1 MRSTTPRSLP
11 HPLTVVL
18 VIALVLAGC
27 GSAPVTPTPAVVP
40 TASGSR
46 VPRPGRIEPA
56 ASTPAASR
64 APAPIPAASVALD
77 ESLLGV
83 LPPDVGG
90 VPIRLEPDALASAL
104 SDPDFARNVEAAA
117 FAVAVDAGDLASGVV
132 ARLRPGVYTDALF
145 RDWRDTYNAGACG
158 QAGGVAG
165 NAQADMGGR
174 TVYIATCAGDLRV
187 YHAYL
192 PERGVIV
199 SLLSVGQRRFGEQLM
214 GGLRP

>member
-1 MRSTTPRSLP
+1 VRATTPRSLP

-18 VIALVLAGC
+18 AVALVLAGC

-40 TASGSR
+40 TAPGSGSLA
-46 VPRPGRIEPA
+46 PA
-56 ASTPAASR
+56 ASTPPPSTS
-64 APAPIPAASVALD
+64 APGQRSGPDPAASVALD
-77 ESLLGV
+77 ESLLAV

-132 ARLRPGVYTDALF
+132 ARLRPGVYSDALF
-145 RDWRDTYNAGACG
+145 RDWRDTYNAGACA

-165 NAQADMGGR
+165 NAQADLGGG
-174 TVYIATCAGDLRV
+174 TVYVATCAGDLRV

>member
-1 MRSTTPRSLP
+1 M
-11 HPLTVVL
+11 L

-40 TASGSR
+40 TASGPSS
-46 VPRPGRIEPA
+46 PA
-56 ASTPAASR
+56 PEASSPPPTPAALSSSS
-64 APAPIPAASVALD
+64 PDPAASVALD

-90 VPIRLEPDALASAL
+90 VPIRLEPDALAAAL

-165 NAQADMGGR
+165 NAQADLGGR

-199 SLLSVGQRRFGEQLM
+199 SLLSVGERRFGEQLM
-214 GGLRP
+214 GDLRP

>member
-1 MRSTTPRSLP
+1 MRATTPGPLALP
-11 HPLTVVL
+11 VTVAL
-18 VIALVLAGC
+18 AIALVLSGC
-27 GSAPVTPTPAVVP
+27 GSTPVTPTPAVVP
-40 TASGSR
+40 TPSGPSSLA
-46 VPRPGRIEPA
+46 PA
-56 ASTPAASR
+56 AATPPPSSAVGTSSSS
-64 APAPIPAASVALD
+64 PDPAASVALD

-90 VPIRLEPDALASAL
+90 VAIRLEPDALTTAVA
-104 SDPDFARNVEAAA
+104 DPDFARNVEAAA

-132 ARLRPGVYTDALF
+132 ARLRPGIYTETLF
-145 RDWRDTYNAGACG
+145 RDWRDTYDAGACG

-165 NAQADMGGR
+165 NAQADLGGR

-199 SLLSVGQRRFGEQLM
+199 SLLSVGPRRFGEQLM

>member
-1 MRSTTPRSLP
+1 MRATTPRSLA
-11 HPLTVVL
+11 HPRTVVL

-40 TASGSR
+40 TASGSASLA
-46 VPRPGRIEPA
+46 PA
-56 ASTPAASR
+56 ASSPPRRRPPLGSSSS
-64 APAPIPAASVALD
+64 PDPAASVALD

-165 NAQADMGGR
+165 NAQADLGGR

>member
-1 MRSTTPRSLP
+1 MRSTTPQSLP
-11 HPLTVVL
+11 HPLILVL

-40 TASGSR
+40 TA
-46 VPRPGRIEPA
+46 PGPASLAPA
-56 ASTPAASR
+56 ASSPLPPTPAALSSSS
-64 APAPIPAASVALD
+64 PDPAASVALD

-90 VPIRLEPDALASAL
+90 APIRLEPDALASAL

-165 NAQADMGGR
+165 NAQADLGGR

-199 SLLSVGQRRFGEQLM
+199 SLLSVGPRRFGEQLM